1 MFAER
6 DKHYPSR
13 SMQTSLA
20 TAVTNFTKPVTR
32 INFGPSM
39 CREKNTKFVNPPPK
53 EATTQGLWQQRSA
66 QSFIKPCESGRY
78 LTPPW
83 KLSRGLFLPSSNYT
97 MDRQELRHQIGLSE
111 SAEKGSGA
119 VAKAYK
125 LLREASPLPSLVALE
140 NDWKG
145 KNLRGPPIY
154 DKRTHCNEGVRNLSH
169 LCELFE
175 YFDPM
180 GVDASSADIICR
192 DPHHDRLF
200 HPEGREVPSFTSRFT
215 TRGRGTARRR
225 TTTPRNWNHLIPKTL
240 LHS

>member
-1 MFAER
+1 
-6 DKHYPSR
+6 
-13 SMQTSLA
+13 
-20 TAVTNFTKPVTR
+20 
-32 INFGPSM
+32 
-39 CREKNTKFVNPPPK
+39 
-53 EATTQGLWQQRSA
+53 
-66 QSFIKPCESGRY
+66 
-78 LTPPW
+78 
-83 KLSRGLFLPSSNYT
+83 

-192 DPHHDRLF
+192 DPTMIGYFIRKG
-200 HPEGREVPSFTSRFT
+200 GRSLP
-215 TRGRGTARRR
+215 
-225 TTTPRNWNHLIPKTL
+225 L
-240 LHS
+240 LHVSRHVGEGPPDNERPLREIGTT